1 MDRKVLLAMVLIM
14 AVLFLDQAIQAQ
26 AGPVAAG
33 KRIAAGRVARWV
45 PGCRPDRGTRW
56 NGPGESRRGHGR
68 AGHARG

>member
-14 AVLFLDQAIQAQ
+14 AVLFLDQAISPRFWRPKPK
-26 AGPVAAG
+26 PVPLQQG
-33 KRIAAGRVARWV
+33 SV